1 MNAKLPFTL
10 CCAALLGACVSKPD
24 PVPPPPIVVAPAPL
38 QSENEAQKLRDAQES
53 KAAAAAA
60 AEAFALESAP
70 TSPPVEL
77 AKGEGKIV
85 VANLRKATPEDTAE
99 ALARVS
105 AGLSGNM
112 TEALRK
118 QQEALKT
125 ADELRDQLAE
135 AQRKADADRAESA
148 RILGERETEWG
159 KRFTALENAAKDAQ
173 EELRKAKDATARK
186 VQFWFGLILRCVAAG
201 LLIVAG
207 LKAKAALAT
216 GLGGFEAVKG
226 AVATLALSAAAFTL
240 SWAVSQWWFFWA
252 CGGFAVLVFGLWAAH
267 AYAADKA
274 KGTLNKIGAAID
286 AGKSADSTSATVDL
300 VALKGEMNEPERRLV
315 KSIRKIRQKAVATG
329 EPSPT
334 ATPTQP
340 VS

>member
-1 MNAKLPFTL
+1 MERITYNMKTQLLLVTL
-10 CCAALLGACVSKPD
+10 CSAALLGACATNPD
-24 PVPPPPIVVAPAPL
+24 PVPPPPIVVVPAPL
-38 QSENEAQKLRDAQES
+38 PSENEAQKLREAQES

-60 AEAFALESAP
+60 AEAFALDSAP

-173 EELRKAKDATARK
+173 EELRKAKDAISRK
-186 VQFWFGLILRCVAAG
+186 VQFWFGLILRLVAAG
-201 LLIVAG
+201 LLLVAG
-207 LKAKAALAT
+207 LKAKAAIAS
-216 GLGGFEAVKG
+216 GLPSGEAVRG
-226 AVATLALSAAAFTL
+226 SLATLALAAGGFAL
-240 SWAVSQWWFFWA
+240 SWAVAQWWFFYA
-252 CGGFAVLVFGLWAAH
+252 CAGFAVLVFGTWAAH
-267 AYAADKA
+267 AYFADKA

-286 AGKSADSTSATVDL
+286 AGKANPDATTATVDL
-300 VALKGEMNEPERRLV
+300 AQLGRKMNTSEKAIVTKL
-315 KSIRKIRQKAVATG
+315 RKVRAKAA
-329 EPSPT
+329 
-334 ATPTQP
+334 